1 MYKLA
6 FALPIGKLYIK
17 GIKNVT
23 SSLNSQRTIESL
35 SSQLFEQAI
44 KPLQITLFPEDSA
57 SNNLDDMYCWIMI
70 KCACCKKNIYM
81 LKKVGMNTSM
91 NL

>member
-57 SNNLDDMYCWIMI
+57 SDNLDDMYCWIMI
-70 KCACCKKNIYM
+70 KCACCKKHVYV
-81 LKKVGMNTSM
+81 KKKSE
-91 NL
+91 

>member
-6 FALPIGKLYIK
+6 FVLPIGKLYIK
-17 GIKNVT
+17 GIKNVI
-23 SSLNSQRTIESL
+23 SSLNSQQMINSL

-57 SNNLDDMYCWIMI
+57 SDNLDDMYCWSMI
-70 KCACCKKNIYM
+70 RCACCKKTYIC
-81 LKKVGMNTSM
+81 
-91 NL
+91 